1 MKNKYLKIKNDYR
14 CPFIMTNDLIGGKWK
29 LRIIWHIIN
38 GHNRFSMLQKCICDI
53 TPKVLMSQLKE
64 LEASGLIN
72 RSVLKA
78 KPPKVVVYEVN
89 PEHGELVKLVS
100 SICDFAHS
108 YSRKSGIT
116 MCGDGLQPGE
126 QSQHCENK

>member
-72 RSVLKA
+72 RRVVKE
-78 KPPKVVVYEVN
+78 KPPKIVVYEVN
-89 PEHGELVKLVS
+89 PEHGELVDLVS
-100 SICDFAHS
+100 SISDFAHS
-108 YSRKSGIT
+108 YSRKNGIN
-116 MCGDGLQPGE
+116 MCGEDLMRGRAITEL
-126 QSQHCENK
+126 